1 MRKAFDD
8 SLNSD
13 FLPPYFFP
21 FETIMHENSVS
32 FFTSFGQILF
42 FGFSLKT
49 VSFDHVVYPVW
60 WTIVVRHLVD
70 YRK

>member
-1 MRKAFDD
+1 MGKAFND
-8 SLNSD
+8 SLDSE

-21 FETIMHENSVS
+21 FEAVMHENSVS
-32 FFTSFGQILF
+32 FFTSFGQILL

-49 VSFDHVVYPVW
+49 MPFYHVVYPVW
-60 WTIVVRHLVD
+60 WTIVVRHLVY